1 MAELSVALIGSSGGG
16 TATLGH
22 TDPQSLLK
30 VIDRELQKI
39 QGRRSC
45 RGICQALFVALD
57 GGRGFDHVDEAK
69 ETASLYHISH
79 KEATQR
85 GPLHCTIAKA
95 GPLKDVNS
103 RCKELDKE
111 LAKDISKGTIHTL
124 ICISISVELFS
135 ETLEAAAA
143 TGIPVTGTGGTS
155 LSLAASK
162 FQIRL
167 VGNAGGSVA
176 NTSLTR
182 AVSYTQALAS
192 DFDTDYC
199 PWRTN
204 SSESDESGGPSWRST
219 INACLPAFWGVCIL
233 RRVLDT
239 MSITPE
245 PASIHSESSL
255 TETLSLLSYTLEYHA
270 IPTVC
275 AVVAATSA
283 SSSSTQNDLDTSSLI
298 MASAVAATVGW
309 NSMLCGL
316 LAGYLVA
323 VCQKKVLY
331 FCIVQRVP
339 ATMTNLVATGGLG
352 AIIALTLS
360 PVAPLLRSLTG
371 FIRGKIIQ
379 SLMVSALP
387 PGMMAFVWGCLC
399 CYGSKVG
406 WYHSLILPIIL
417 VEMECGSPSF
427 FGAIDELTLV
437 LVCAGVCLGNCVG
450 DFLFPRKDV
459 VSKADIALSWRAVR
473 INLFFGDFV
482 EAAYPFM
489 EQHKVINVGCYI
501 ASGLSSYILVVY
513 PDPKIEPGHV
523 PQTLAYLPLPA
534 SIWMAGNEWKPML
547 LASIVAFGVPFLCVI
562 LNFSIASAKK

>member
-1 MAELSVALIGSSGGG
+1 MEELSVALIGGSGGG

-39 QGRRSC
+39 EGSRSC
-45 RGICQALFVALD
+45 LGISQALFVALD
-57 GGRGFDHVDEAK
+57 GGRGFDHIDEAK
-69 ETASLYHISH
+69 DTASLYQISH
-79 KEATQR
+79 KEKTQH
-85 GPLHCTIAKA
+85 GPLHCSIAKA
-95 GPLKDVNS
+95 APLKDVNS
-103 RCKELDKE
+103 RCKELNKE
-111 LAKDISKGTIHTL
+111 LAKAISKGTINAL
-124 ICISISVELFS
+124 ICISISVEIFS
-135 ETLEAAAA
+135 ETLEAAATA
-143 TGIPVTGTGGTS
+143 GIPVTGTGGTS
-155 LSLAASK
+155 LSLAVSK

-182 AVSYTQALAS
+182 AISYTQALAS
-192 DFDTDYC
+192 ELDADYR
-199 PWRTN
+199 PWRIKGV
-204 SSESDESGGPSWRST
+204 ESDELGGPSWRS
-219 INACLPAFWGVCIL
+219 ILNACLPAFWGVCIL
-233 RRVLDT
+233 RRVLDA
-239 MSITPE
+239 MSIIPQPLSTN
-245 PASIHSESSL
+245 SESSL
-255 TETLSLLSYTLEYHA
+255 TETLSFLSYVLEHHA
-270 IPTVC
+270 IPTAC

-283 SSSSTQNDLDTSSLI
+283 SSSTQNDLDTSSLI

-316 LAGYLVA
+316 LAGYLVS
-323 VCQKKVLY
+323 VWQKKIIY

-352 AIIALTLS
+352 AIVVLTLS
-360 PVAPLLRSLTG
+360 PVAPLLRNLTG
-371 FIRGKIIQ
+371 FIRDKIIQ
-379 SLMVSALP
+379 SLTLSVLP

-450 DFLFPRKDV
+450 DFLFPKKDV
-459 VSKADIALSWRAVR
+459 VSNADIALSWRAVR

-513 PDPKIEPGHV
+513 TDPKIEPYRV
-523 PQTLAYLPLPA
+523 PQTLAYLPLPV
-534 SIWMAGNEWKPML
+534 SIWLAGNEWKAML
-547 LASIVAFGVPFLCVI
+547 LASIAAFVVPFFCVI
-562 LNFSIASAKK
+562 LNFSIARKKQ